1 MSTMRLL
8 KNDAIVKIEIGSGF
22 MQRLQRIFLHLA
34 KDLTQEQL
42 EAYRELAEKKEP
54 FTEDW
59 MEHITTL
66 TVLLKEIE
74 SKAIEQGLT
83 YEEPVSG
90 DNDNIIG

>member
-1 MSTMRLL
+1 MRLL